1 MRAVPALGASRQYT
15 GRQEHDRVMSVL
27 RDTIGIDELAKLML
41 AGAAMSDD
49 QVIEGA
55 RSL

>member
-1 MRAVPALGASRQYT
+1 
-15 GRQEHDRVMSVL
+15 MSVL